1 MDTNLFDINDNIEK
15 ENLDGGSGN
24 PTSIS
29 EDISLE
35 STASE
40 DIVNEIHG
48 DMQDGNTVDKSVLP
62 EPIGNTNE
70 QATATEDVTKSKFFA
85 IRITGG
91 QERVV
96 ANILHTKIT
105 TKKLKIFSILVLEN
119 FKGYIIVE
127 APDANVAYEALSGV
141 RHVRG
146 QIRGELPFKDI
157 EGYLVKKP
165 VVTDLSIDN
174 MVEVV
179 AGPFKSMKAKVIRVD
194 YEKQEATV
202 VLLDSPYQIPVTVD
216 ANYLRK
222 LVQ

>member
-1 MDTNLFDINDNIEK
+1 MDANLFDVHINIDK
-15 ENLDGGSGN
+15 GNLEGSGDTTN
-24 PTSIS
+24 VSEEPKFESI
-29 EDISLE
+29 
-35 STASE
+35 ASE
-40 DIVNEIHG
+40 GVGDETPSNMHERNMVNE
-48 DMQDGNTVDKSVLP
+48 SVLAD
-62 EPIGNTNE
+62 PIDKTNE
-70 QATATEDVTKSKFFA
+70 RATENVTKSKFFA

-105 TKKLKIFSILVLEN
+105 TKKLKIFSILALEN

-141 RHVRG
+141 RHIRG

-165 VVTDLSIDN
+165 VVTDLSVDS

-222 LVQ
+222 LIQ

>member
-1 MDTNLFDINDNIEK
+1 MDANLFDVHSNIDK
-15 ENLDGGSGN
+15 GNLEGSGDTTN
-24 PTSIS
+24 VS
-29 EDISLE
+29 EEPNLE
-35 STASE
+35 GIASE
-40 DIVNEIHG
+40 GVGDETPSNMHESNVVNE
-48 DMQDGNTVDKSVLP
+48 SVLAD
-62 EPIGNTNE
+62 PIDKTNE
-70 QATATEDVTKSKFFA
+70 RATENVTKSKFFA

-105 TKKLKIFSILVLEN
+105 TKKLKIFSILALEN

-165 VVTDLSIDN
+165 VVTDLSVDS

-222 LVQ
+222 LIQ

>member
-1 MDTNLFDINDNIEK
+1 MN
-15 ENLDGGSGN
+15 GN
-24 PTSIS
+24 FQNVKHDLEAESIS
-29 EDISLE
+29 GKNADVPGDGSIENSAIEGYDQADRSSNSDGSVDENKPATTQKAIDKISE
-35 STASE
+35 QR
-40 DIVNEIHG
+40 NG
-48 DMQDGNTVDKSVLP
+48 DDDGKT
-62 EPIGNTNE
+62 
-70 QATATEDVTKSKFFA
+70 KFFA

-96 ANILHTKIT
+96 ANMLHNKIS
-105 TKKLKIFSILVLEN
+105 TKKLQIYSVLVLDN

-127 APDANVAYEALSGV
+127 APDANVAYDALSGL

-165 VVTDLSIDN
+165 VVTDLSVDS

-222 LVQ
+222 LMQ

>member
-1 MDTNLFDINDNIEK
+1 MDANLFDVHSNIDK
-15 ENLDGGSGN
+15 GNLEGSGDTTN
-24 PTSIS
+24 VSEEPKFESI
-29 EDISLE
+29 
-35 STASE
+35 ASE
-40 DIVNEIHG
+40 GVGDETPSNMHERNMVNE
-48 DMQDGNTVDKSVLP
+48 SVLAD
-62 EPIGNTNE
+62 PIDKTNE
-70 QATATEDVTKSKFFA
+70 RATENVTKSKFFA

-105 TKKLKIFSILVLEN
+105 TKKLKIFSILALEN

-141 RHVRG
+141 RHIRG

-165 VVTDLSIDN
+165 VVTDLSVDS

-222 LVQ
+222 LIQ

>member
-1 MDTNLFDINDNIEK
+1 MDADLFEVHSNIDKENRNGSGDPSNVSEDTNL
-15 ENLDGGSGN
+15 
-24 PTSIS
+24 
-29 EDISLE
+29 E
-35 STASE
+35 SMASE
-40 DIVNEIHG
+40 GFGDETPSSMHDMNKVNE
-48 DMQDGNTVDKSVLP
+48 SVLA
-62 EPIGNTNE
+62 EPIDKTNE
-70 QATATEDVTKSKFFA
+70 QATENLTKSKFFA

-105 TKKLKIFSILVLEN
+105 TKRLKIFSILALEN

-141 RHVRG
+141 RHIRG

-165 VVTDLSIDN
+165 VVTDLSVDS

-222 LVQ
+222 LIQ